1 MCLANSRRIISH
13 LLLIHERKSRELEG
27 LCLAFQQVQTE
38 EVRSVFGFVTGKQSS
53 HLQILHRVVRKSVLG
68 HLNCHRESVIICGK
82 PFPRTRKVMCVW
94 GINLIIAKE
103 TGGR

>member
-13 LLLIHERKSRELEG
+13 LLLIHERKSGELEG

-38 EVRSVFGFVTGKQSS
+38 EVRSVFGFVTDKQSS
-53 HLQILHRVVRKSVLG
+53 HLQGSHRVVRKSGLG
-68 HLNCHRESVIICGK
+68 HLNCHSGGVIIYGK
-82 PFPRTRKVMCVW
+82 PFPRTQKVMCGW
-94 GINLIIAKE
+94 GSNRIIAKE